1 MNSKQRQ
8 RRSSLVLVFVIG
20 AAFILLV
27 LALAFGG
34 GGGRQSQNNDRSAP
48 APVHNRVT
56 TALGSNNKQALY
68 DELSPSMKQLIP
80 SDGFLS
86 GQSSASGSVI
96 VEMLDEPQFKT
107 GVPWNGEWADAKVRV
122 THDGLVEEYV
132 VRYHLENGEWWLY
145 ATLKVK

>member
-1 MNSKQRQ
+1 MNSRQRK

-20 AAFILLV
+20 AALILLI
-27 LALAFGG
+27 LALAFGAG
-34 GGGRQSQNNDRSAP
+34 GSVVPPQNNDRSAP
-48 APVHNRVT
+48 APVHSRVT

-80 SDGFLS
+80 PDSLS
-86 GQSSASGSVI
+86 SSQSSNVT
-96 VEMLDEPQFKT
+96 VEALEAPQIKT
-107 GVPWNGEWADAKVRV
+107 GTPWNSEWADAKIRAV
-122 THDGLVEEYV
+122 HDGVTEEYV